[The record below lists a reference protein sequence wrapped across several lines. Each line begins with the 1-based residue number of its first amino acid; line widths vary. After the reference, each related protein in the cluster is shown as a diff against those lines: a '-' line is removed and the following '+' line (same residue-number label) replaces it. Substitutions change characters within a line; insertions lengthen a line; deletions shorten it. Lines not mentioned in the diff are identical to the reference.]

1 MSVQELI
8 PKRKSHVTF
17 SKKILKADTKKLV
30 VNNNL
35 SSEDEFTSQYGE
47 GLLNPATA
55 VLAPPY
61 TLTTLSSL
69 ITRNNTLAQCVSA
82 MEVNIDG
89 TGHTFELIN
98 PTGGED
104 EAEKARLTAF
114 FDEPFPD
121 ESFISI
127 RRKIRYDLESIGNGY
142 MEIMRNVADEIVLLR
157 YLDALDM
164 RLVRLDDPIQ
174 VTRTIDRD
182 GQQMS
187 ALYWVRE
194 RRFIQKVGTKNIF
207 FKEYGSKRALNRDTG
222 HWAKPGEVLA
232 PEQLASEILHFTCQK
247 EAKSP
252 YGVPRWIN
260 QLPSI
265 LGSRKA
271 EEFNLEFFD
280 SGGVPPAVVFVQGGM
295 LTEDV
300 RDQLQAFFSGAAK
313 TKNRIAVVE
322 VQSSSGTLD
331 SAGQVKVNTERFG
344 DFRSQDSMF
353 QGYDG
358 NCEEHVRTAF
368 RLPTLFLG
376 KATDLNFATAMTSYM
391 VTEAQVFAPERLEFD
406 EVITKKLLP
415 DIGSKKYKFVSKPVN
430 LRNVD
435 LQLQAMQLSA
445 DKVDGEEFVGKM
457 NEITSLNLKYSKEAE
472 DKAREMAMGP
482 KVPEK
487 GEGTQP
493 GGKANVRNDVEPM
506 RNKEPDR
513 RQTVQKNEI
522 PPEEILD
529 LVNRWTVAVGLEPGD
544 LSHIEKL
551 ETLSQVDA
559 LRDPYK
565 KIFDN
570 MLAAK
575 EFRLLG
581 ADPEGLAEIAGCCR
595 EHMN

>member
-8 PKRKSHVTF
+8 PKRQSHVTF
-17 SKKILKADTKKLV
+17 GKKILKQDTKKLV

-35 SSEDEFTSQYGE
+35 SSEDEFLGQYGE

-55 VLAPPY
+55 VIAPPY
-61 TLTTLSSL
+61 TLTTLSAL
-69 ITRNNTLAQCVSA
+69 VTRNNTLAQCIWA

-89 TGHTFELIN
+89 TGHTFELVDAKA
-98 PTGGED
+98 GDD
-104 EAEKARLTAF
+104 EAEKARLEAF
-114 FDEPFPD
+114 FNEPFPD
-121 ESFISI
+121 ESFVSI
-127 RRKIRYDLESIGNGY
+127 RRKMRYDLESIGNGY
-142 MEIMRNVADEIVLLR
+142 LEVMRNVAGNILLLR
-157 YLDALDM
+157 YIDGLEM
-164 RLVRLDDPIQ
+164 RLVRLDDPIPVVQ
-174 VTRTIDRD
+174 EIDRD
-182 GQQMS
+182 GEKME

-194 RRFIQKVGTKNIF
+194 RRYIQKVGTHNIF
-207 FKEYGSKRALNRDTG
+207 FKEFGSKRVLNRKTG
-222 HWAKPGEVLA
+222 NWAKDGETLD
-232 PEQLASEILHFTCQK
+232 PKEIASEIIHFTCQK

-331 SAGQVKVNTERFG
+331 SAGQVKVSTERFG

-353 QGYDG
+353 QNYDA

-391 VTEAQVFAPERLEFD
+391 VTEAQVFAPERFEFD
-406 EVITKKLLP
+406 EVITKKLLQ
-415 DIGSKKYKFVSKPVN
+415 DMGAKKYRFVSRPVT

-435 LQLQAMQLSA
+435 LQLKAMEMSA
-445 DKVDGEEFVGKM
+445 QKVDGDEYIGKL
-457 NEITSLNLKYSKEAE
+457 NEITSLNLKYSKDAE
-472 DKAREMAMGP
+472 DKANEMAMAPKAGP
-482 KVPEK
+482 K

-513 RQTVQKNEI
+513 RDTVQKEES
-522 PPEEILD
+522 PEKILD
-529 LVNRWTVAVGLEPGD
+529 LVSRWSIAVGLDSGEM
-544 LSHIEKL
+544 SHIEKL
-551 ETLSQVDA
+551 EVLSQVDS
-559 LRDPYK
+559 LSDTHKR
-565 KIFDN
+565 IFDN

-575 EFRLLG
+575 SFQLPAE
-581 ADPEGLAEIAGCCR
+581 DPEGLAEIAGCCA
-595 EHMN
+595 EHMH